1 MTPTAGPGGNVAAGP
16 NVAAGLQAGLKN
28 VAAGLQA
35 GLKNVAAG
43 LQAGYLPKPVGSE
56 DAVHDACGVCGI
68 FAPGEDVARPT
79 YFALY
84 ALQHRGQESAGIAV
98 SDGTD
103 LRVHKEMGLLSQ
115 IFTENILAELPG
127 YLSVGHTRYSTTG
140 SSVVY
145 NAQPLLT
152 TSTLGAFA
160 LAHNGNLVNTA
171 ALREQLEFQD
181 SQSAD
186 SDSDVMAKLI
196 AAIDGGSMEDR
207 IAEVM
212 QRCIG
217 AFSIVLA
224 TERQLFGFRD
234 PWGVRPL
241 CFGRYGE
248 GWMLASESCALQ
260 TVGAE
265 FVREVEPGEIIIID
279 ERGLRSRQVPTRY
292 KPANC
297 IFEYI
302 YFSRPDTRY
311 AGQELYLARY
321 RMGRAIAREHPVA
334 ADVVIGVPDS
344 ATAAAI
350 GYADESGLP
359 YIEGLMKNRYIG
371 RTFISPDQNLR
382 SQGVRLK
389 FNPLVANLKGRRI
402 VLVDDSIVRGT
413 TTRQLVAMLRRAGAA
428 EVHVRLTCP
437 PMRHPCFL
445 GVDTATYEQL
455 IAANMSVP
463 EICRAIN
470 ADSLGYLSEEGL
482 VEATGRPR
490 SDFCMGCFTGRYP
503 QGIHEQ
509 LAGKVREPEKSAV

>member
-1 MTPTAGPGGNVAAGP
+1 MRHPAA
-16 NVAAGLQAGLKN
+16 NIWT
-28 VAAGLQA
+28 
-35 GLKNVAAG
+35 
-43 LQAGYLPKPVGSE
+43 GYQPKPQGSE
-56 DAVHDACGVCGI
+56 DAVHDACGVCGL
-68 FAPGEDVARPT
+68 FVPGENVARTT

-98 SDGTD
+98 SDGNE
-103 LRVHKEMGLLSQ
+103 LRCFKQMGLLSQ
-115 IFTENILAELPG
+115 IFTEDILAQLPG

-152 TSTLGAFA
+152 KSEIGTFA
-160 LAHNGNLVNTA
+160 LAHNGNLVNTE
-171 ALREQLEFQD
+171 ALRTELPPD
-181 SQSAD
+181 AGAGTD
-186 SDSDVMAKLI
+186 SDSDVMARMISHL
-196 AAIDGGSMEDR
+196 AHGDMEER
-207 IAEVM
+207 IASVM

-224 TERQLFGFRD
+224 TETQLFGFRD

-241 CFGRYGE
+241 CVGRYGD
-248 GWMLASESCALQ
+248 GWMLASESCALS

-279 ERGLRSRQVPTRY
+279 ERGMRSRKVKTEH

-302 YFSRPDTRY
+302 YFSRPDTAY
-311 AGQELYLARY
+311 AGHELYLARY
-321 RMGRAIAREHPVA
+321 RMGRAIARECPVD

-371 RTFISPDQNLR
+371 RTFISPDPTMR
-382 SQGVRLK
+382 AQGVKLK
-389 FNPLVANLKGRRI
+389 FNPLLANLKGKRV

-413 TTRQLVAMLRRAGAA
+413 TTRQLVALLRRSGAS
-428 EVHVRLTCP
+428 EVHVRITCP

-445 GVDTATYEQL
+445 GVDTATYDQL
-455 IAANMSVP
+455 IAANHSVP
-463 EICRAIN
+463 EIRETIN
-470 ADSLGYLSEEGL
+470 ADSLGYLSEDGL
-482 VEATGRPR
+482 VASTGRPR
-490 SDFCMGCFTGRYP
+490 TDFCMGCFTGNYP
-503 QGIHEQ
+503 AGIHEE
-509 LAGKVREPEKSAV
+509 LEGKVREPSAVPG

>member
-1 MTPTAGPGGNVAAGP
+1 MAAP
-16 NVAAGLQAGLKN
+16 EPVLAQPY
-28 VAAGLQA
+28 V
-35 GLKNVAAG
+35 
-43 LQAGYLPKPVGSE
+43 PKPDGSE

-68 FAPGEDVARPT
+68 FARGEDVARPT

-98 SDGTD
+98 SDGTE
-103 LRVHKEMGLLSQ
+103 LRVYKQMGLLSQ
-115 IFTENILAELPG
+115 IFTEEILAGLPG

-145 NAQPLLT
+145 NAQPLLAN
-152 TSTLGAFA
+152 SSLGAFA
-160 LAHNGNLVNTA
+160 LAHNGNLVNTE
-171 ALREQLEFQD
+171 ALREQLAPEE
-181 SQSAD
+181 SRTAE
-186 SDSDVMAKLI
+186 SDSDVIAKLI
-196 AAIDGGSMEDR
+196 AALDHGNMEER
-207 IAEVM
+207 IADVM

-224 TERQLFGFRD
+224 SEHQLFGFRD

-241 CFGRYGE
+241 CVGRYGD
-248 GWMLASESCALQ
+248 GWMLASESCALH

-279 ERGLRSRQVPTRY
+279 ERGMRARTVATAH

-302 YFSRPDTRY
+302 YFSRPDTIY
-311 AGQELYLARY
+311 KGQELYLARY
-321 RMGRAIAREHPVA
+321 RMGRAVAREHPVE

-382 SQGVRLK
+382 AQGVKLK
-389 FNPLVANLKGRRI
+389 FNPLIANLRGKRV

-428 EVHVRLTCP
+428 QVHVRLTCP

-463 EICRAIN
+463 EICKVIN

-482 VEATGRPR
+482 VTSTGRPR

-503 QGIHEQ
+503 KGIHEE
-509 LAGKVREPEKSAV
+509 LAGKVREPVTTPT